1 MNNTIE
7 HLSDDFK
14 ILYENCVIC
23 ESRTDIPIDRHI
35 DFRSNYVEGVG
46 QLCNKCSD
54 KIFEKYYE

>member
-7 HLSDDFK
+7 LLSDDFK

-23 ESRTDIPIDRHI
+23 ESKTDIPIDRHI
-35 DFRSNYVEGVG
+35 DFRSNYVEGAG